1 VETHDRLR
9 RRRLTV
15 QLGLCLAMVVVP
27 IVALSRPPASPTRR
41 VAAGDGTDVAGS
53 LSWRSVLPAPR
64 LADALLPLSNP
75 VSTTTAAP
83 PTTARRPAVRPTRA
97 TTPTTRRTPTT
108 VRSASRSAPV
118 ALAPAT
124 TAAPTHSQTGG
135 ATYYAAPD
143 GTCAHRTLPFGT
155 LVRVTDLAN
164 GRTVTCRVADRG
176 PYVSGRILD
185 LAKTTFAQLA
195 PTSTGVIQV
204 RIEW

>member
-41 VAAGDGTDVAGS
+41 VAASNGSNIAGAFS
-53 LSWRSVLPAPR
+53 SQNVLAAPR

-83 PTTARRPAVRPTRA
+83 PTTRRPAVRRST
-97 TTPTTRRTPTT
+97 TTPTTRRTSAT
-108 VRSASRSAPV
+108 VRSTSSGAPA
-118 ALAPAT
+118 ALAPRT
-124 TAAPTHSQTGG
+124 TAAPAHSQTGG
-135 ATYYAAPD
+135 ATYYSAPD

>member
-1 VETHDRLR
+1 METHDRLR

-41 VAAGDGTDVAGS
+41 VAASNGSNIAGAFS
-53 LSWRSVLPAPR
+53 SQNVLAAPR

-83 PTTARRPAVRPTRA
+83 PTTRRPAVRRST
-97 TTPTTRRTPTT
+97 TTPTTRRTSTT
-108 VRSASRSAPV
+108 VRSASSGAPV
-118 ALAPAT
+118 ALAPT
-124 TAAPTHSQTGG
+124 PTAAPAHSQTGG
-135 ATYYAAPD
+135 ATYYSAPD

>member
-1 VETHDRLR
+1 MA
-9 RRRLTV
+9 
-15 QLGLCLAMVVVP
+15 LAP
-27 IVALSRPPASPTRR
+27 
-41 VAAGDGTDVAGS
+41 
-53 LSWRSVLPAPR
+53 
-64 LADALLPLSNP
+64 
-75 VSTTTAAP
+75 TTTAAP
-83 PTTARRPAVRPTRA
+83 A
-97 TTPTTRRTPTT
+97 
-108 VRSASRSAPV
+108 
-118 ALAPAT
+118 
-124 TAAPTHSQTGG
+124 HSQTGG

-155 LVRVTDLAN
+155 LVRVTNLAN